1 MRHSHSKLQT
11 MLSIIAV
18 LVIAAGVLL
27 VFNSRRSSGMKR
39 VADGK
44 GVIGSLEG
52 DQQVLAELKKAGGD
66 LSKPTEVNYYLYFQ
80 NKSAAESAS
89 ALAGAGPLVA
99 TVRRAANDS
108 AWLCYVSGTMIPSE
122 AAIHAHTV
130 RLVEIARK
138 YGGEYDGWE
147 AALAK

>member
-1 MRHSHSKLQT
+1 

-18 LVIAAGVLL
+18 LIVAAVVLL
-27 VFNSRRSSGMKR
+27 AFNSRRGSGMKR
-39 VADGK
+39 VAEGK
-44 GVIGSLEG
+44 GVIGSFEG
-52 DQQVLAELKKAGGD
+52 DQQVLAELRKAGSD
-66 LSKPTEVNYYLYFQ
+66 FSKPTEVNYYLYFHD
-80 NKSAAESAS
+80 KSAAESA
-89 ALAGAGPLVA
+89 AVFAGAGPLVA
-99 TVRRAANDS
+99 TVRRAADDS